1 MAPERPAV
9 GQQQELLLVVG
20 VAGEVEAVS
29 AASLAVVVEVANGGR
44 VRHLGKVPTHRLQV
58 RQADPVITAVSPDTG
73 QLSAQTGSIGM

>member
-29 AASLAVVVEVANGGR
+29 AAGLPVVVEVANGGR
-44 VRHLGKVPTHRLQV
+44 VRHLGKAPTHRLQV
-58 RQADPVITAVSPDTG
+58 QHRDPAITVVSPDTG
-73 QLSAQTGSIGM
+73 QPNAQTGDRGL